1 MMSHHLWLTDARWC
15 VWNPLPQ
22 EPWQTAPRS
31 LTCVERHYLPI
42 AIACDGAM
50 RPARMAPPKT
60 LYNRWKR
67 WGDKSIFVRMR
78 EGLASEAAFPKSVMI
93 DATDLKAHHTATSL
107 WDKMWGPTI
116 REAA

>member
-1 MMSHHLWLTDARWC
+1 MSHHLWLTDARWC

-22 EPWQTAPRS
+22 EPSQSAPRS

-42 AIACDGAM
+42 AIAFDGAM
-50 RPARMAPPKT
+50 HPARMAPPKT
-60 LYNRWKR
+60 LYNCWKR